1 MPTETY
7 AEGVQIKEV
16 RFDAREVIA
25 VLLENL
31 VSRAS
36 TPYDFDYERPMVIR
50 DDNGEIAFR
59 FAPKKIT
66 QTSDPSRIHF
76 KPLRA

>member
-36 TPYDFDYERPMVIR
+36 TPYDFDY
-50 DDNGEIAFR
+50 
-59 FAPKKIT
+59 
-66 QTSDPSRIHF
+66 
-76 KPLRA
+76 